1 MQLLDKLRA
10 YATLRWRRNHTDLLR
25 WIVRRPALM
34 VAMGT
39 YEGAIIASNR
49 APDRY
54 KTLADIKAAALVGCP
69 F

>member
-10 YATLRWRRNHTDLLR
+10 YSSLRWRRNHTDFVR
-25 WIVRRPALM
+25 WLVRRPALLAA
-34 VAMGT
+34 VGT
-39 YEGAIIASNR
+39 YEAAVIASNR